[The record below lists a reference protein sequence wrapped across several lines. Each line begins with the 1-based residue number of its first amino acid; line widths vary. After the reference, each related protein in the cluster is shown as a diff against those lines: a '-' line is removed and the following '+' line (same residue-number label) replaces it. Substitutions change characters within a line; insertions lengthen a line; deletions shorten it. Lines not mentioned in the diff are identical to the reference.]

1 VRLLVRYECAILRNS
16 GKIPKITSNAANPAV
31 LSRLYLSAVLP
42 CLTDLAAEDPAAR
55 DILGDLDA
63 SIVMRILGGAAATLR
78 LRSGRVAWENG
89 SGRGIPSVILLFL
102 SDRHLNAF
110 FSGKTWA
117 LPLTLWGGW
126 RVGVLRRFAKLA
138 RRLEAVLN
146 GDPPVLATPAGRR
159 LHARLSLIAAGLGLR
174 PLADGDESARN
185 ALRSL
190 PPGLAAF
197 SIAGEPGATI
207 WFDHGSVDNA
217 AGWGEP
223 PRRPDVCITFA
234 DMDVAYAAM
243 RDEIDALAAI
253 GCGQITV
260 EGLVPL
266 ADGLNVVMERLR
278 VYLQPAAS

>member
-1 VRLLVRYECAILRNS
+1 M
-16 GKIPKITSNAANPAV
+16 
-31 LSRLYLSAVLP
+31 
-42 CLTDLAAEDPAAR
+42 AAEDPAAR

-63 SIVMRILGGAAATLR
+63 SIVLRILGGAAATLR

-89 SGRGIPSVILLFL
+89 CGRGIPSVSLLFL

-110 FSGKTWA
+110 FSGRTWA
-117 LPLTLWGGW
+117 VPLTLWGGW
-126 RVGVLRRFAKLA
+126 RVGVLQRFAKLA
-138 RRLEAVLN
+138 RRLKAVLN

-174 PLADGDESARN
+174 PLADGDEPARN

-278 VYLQPAAS
+278 VYLQPSAS